1 MINLKYTYQPSHS
14 LDEVNTQVTNLVEL
28 LKNEL
33 LQAATNENVE
43 AVTLKV
49 EQTSDDGLQRIAQVQ
64 AAVGDTAAKVGMLAT
79 YNQAS
84 GSITVSAALVNG
96 IEQSDI
102 VLSGDQITL
111 NGNVTIANNFK
122 LTGDH
127 ITANTITSTQIATG
141 TITANEIAGNTI
153 TAAEIATGA
162 ITSDEIASRTITAGD
177 IAVGAI
183 TANEIAAHTI
193 TAAEISTNYVYAGT
207 IEANQI
213 NVADLRS
220 FGATIGG
227 FEIGTNYIKGN
238 SNQGLKIYFG
248 NSYLYEGQAYDP
260 GDYQWRD
267 AMGIYPNAMTGKIYA
282 EKLNLSN
289 PTAAQSSTA
298 NLRISDAGN
307 ICKITSGGSSK
318 RYKHDITKNINE
330 EMDPKKLYDIDVVQ
344 FVFNDDYIDKND
356 QRARTPVIGMIAE
369 DVREKYP
376 VACDVNED
384 GTAETWSER
393 FIIPPMLALIQEQ
406 NERIKRLEARYGE

>member
-79 YNQAS
+79 YNQAT

-122 LTGDH
+122 LTGSH
-127 ITANTITSTQIATG
+127 IVSGTITATQIASETITAAEIHADTITARQIASE
-141 TITANEIAGNTI
+141 TITANEIAAGTI
-153 TAAEIATGA
+153 TA
-162 ITSDEIASRTITAGD
+162 RQ
-177 IAVGAI
+177 
-183 TANEIAAHTI
+183 
-193 TAAEISTNYVYAGT
+193 ISSSYVYAGT
-207 IEANQI
+207 IDADQI
-213 NVADLRS
+213 NVTDLRA

-227 FEIGTNYIKGN
+227 FEIGTNYIKAASN
-238 SNQGLKIYFG
+238 SGKQIYFG
-248 NSYLYEGQAYDP
+248 SSYIYEGAAYDT
-260 GDYQWRD
+260 GDYTFHD
-267 AMGIYPNAMTGKIYA
+267 AVGFSPNVTTGKLYA
-282 EKLNLSN
+282 DKLMLWN

-307 ICKITSGGSSK
+307 ICKITSGGSSR
-318 RYKHDITKNINE
+318 RYKHDITKDINE
-330 EMDPKKLYDIDVVQ
+330 DMDPKKLYDVDVVQ

-356 QRARTPVIGMIAE
+356 QRAKIPVIGMIAE

-376 VACDVNED
+376 IACDINED
-384 GTAETWSER
+384 GKPETWSER

>member
-79 YNQAS
+79 YNQAT
-84 GSITVSAALVNG
+84 GSITVSAALKNG

-111 NGNVTIANNFK
+111 NGDVTIAPGFK
-122 LTGDH
+122 LSGSH
-127 ITANTITSTQIATG
+127 IIAG
-141 TITANEIAGNTI
+141 TITADEIHAGTITADQIKANTI
-153 TAAEIATGA
+153 TAAEIKPDT
-162 ITSDEIASRTITAGD
+162 
-177 IAVGAI
+177 I
-183 TANEIAAHTI
+183 TANEIKANTI
-193 TAAEISTNYVYAGT
+193 TAREISTSYVYAGT
-207 IEANQI
+207 IDADQI
-213 NVADLRS
+213 NVTDLRS

-227 FEIGTNYIKGN
+227 FTIGTNYIKGE

-376 VACDVNED
+376 IACDVNED

>member
-79 YNQAS
+79 YNQAT

-122 LTGDH
+122 LSGDH
-127 ITANTITSTQIATG
+127 ITANTITSTQIASA

-207 IEANQI
+207 IDANQI
-213 NVADLRS
+213 TSGSISASRI
-220 FGATIGG
+220 GA
-227 FEIGTNYIKGN
+227 GTLNITGYY
-238 SNQGLKIYFG
+238 IYFG
-248 NSYLYEGQAYDP
+248 DNYYFAQGMVIDEGVSYPAIL
-260 GDYQWRD
+260 
-267 AMGIYPNAMTGKIYA
+267 AMPNLATGKISSGKIFA
-282 EKLNLSN
+282 TKLNLSD
-289 PTAAQSSTA
+289 PPAAQSSTA

-330 EMDPKKLYDIDVVQ
+330 EMDPKRLYDIDVVQ

-376 VACDVNED
+376 VACDVNEN

>member
-79 YNQAS
+79 YNQAT

-127 ITANTITSTQIATG
+127 ITANTITSTQIASA

-162 ITSDEIASRTITAGD
+162 ITAD
-177 IAVGAI
+177 
-183 TANEIAAHTI
+183 EIAAHTI
-193 TAAEISTNYVYAGT
+193 TAAEIATNYIYAGSIDASQITAGT
-207 IEANQI
+207 IDAARIDASSISVQSLINGYGNRITFGSGIIIPGMIDTEITSVGVSTGYLMANI
-213 NVADLRS
+213 
-220 FGATIGG
+220 I
-227 FEIGTNYIKGN
+227 
-238 SNQGLKIYFG
+238 
-248 NSYLYEGQAYDP
+248 
-260 GDYQWRD
+260 
-267 AMGIYPNAMTGKIYA
+267 
-282 EKLNLSN
+282 
-289 PTAAQSSTA
+289 AA
-298 NLRISDAGN
+298 R
-307 ICKITSGGSSK
+307 TSGGSVTFNSDVNLNYNVFADGVAAATAQSSNPNVRCQDNTHRLALISGSSK
-318 RYKHDITKNINE
+318 RFKHDIKPIE
-330 EMDPKKLYDIDVVQ
+330 EKSLDPHNLYDVQVVQ
-344 FVFNDDYIDKND
+344 FIYNDDYLSSND
-356 QRARTPVIGMIAE
+356 PRYEKPIAGFIAE
-369 DVREKYP
+369 DINEVYP
-376 VACDVNED
+376 IACDVEEG
-384 GTAETWSER
+384 GTRPNDWNVR
-393 FIIPPMLALIQEQ
+393 YIVPPMLALIQEQ